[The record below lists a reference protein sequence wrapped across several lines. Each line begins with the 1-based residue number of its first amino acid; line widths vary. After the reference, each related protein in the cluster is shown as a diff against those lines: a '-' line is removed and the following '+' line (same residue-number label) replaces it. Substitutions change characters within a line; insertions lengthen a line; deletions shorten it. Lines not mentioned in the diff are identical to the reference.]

1 MGLFLMLL
9 VLLFI
14 GIAAFR
20 SVSITR
26 TPETR
31 DISAKTDIKIH
42 PIRPLPFLGL
52 ALVTFVLFL
61 SFVTVDAGSVG
72 VVKKFGNPVGQLL
85 PGAHLILPWED
96 VSSVA
101 VQTRVVKPNT
111 QSSTHDLQV
120 VTTQVTLQYHV
131 DPDYATFILV
141 NINNDAEA
149 RIIDPAILEAIK
161 AVTAKY
167 DAQQLISQRT
177 QVRDDI
183 ENLVRSRIAPYH
195 LIAENTSITDLEFS
209 KDYNDTIEQKQ
220 VAQQNAEKAAND
232 LKRIQIEAQQK
243 IAAAEGE
250 AQALKSQKEQITP
263 ELLQLR
269 TIEMMQSKWDGKLP
283 ENYVSTGSNSGALPM
298 FDVLAGN
305 RKK

>member
-1 MGLFLMLL
+1 VGTFLMLL
-9 VLLFI
+9 TLLFVV
-14 GIAAFR
+14 IAAFR
-20 SVSITR
+20 SVSVTR
-26 TPETR
+26 AHGR
-31 DISAKTDIKIH
+31 TDMKIH
-42 PIRPLPFLGL
+42 PFRPLPFIGL
-52 ALVTFVLFL
+52 AVVTFVLFL
-61 SFVTVDAGSVG
+61 SFVTVDAGSIG
-72 VVKKFGNPVGQLL
+72 VVKKFGNPVGQIS

-96 VSSVA
+96 VSPVA

-149 RIIDPAILEAIK
+149 RIINPAILEAIK

-167 DAQQLISQRT
+167 DAQQLINQRT

-183 ENLVRSRIAPYH
+183 ENLVKGRISPYH

-269 TIEMMQSKWDGKLP
+269 TIEMMREKWDGKLP
-283 ENYVSTGSNSGALPM
+283 ENYVSTGSNGGALPM

-305 RKK
+305 KKK